1 MAYFDTKKKTILTVD
16 PSPVGISVILSQ
28 KVKGQKDS
36 QVVAYASR
44 ALTAVEKRYS
54 QTEKESLGI
63 VWGIENFHLYV
74 YGTHFTLVTDHK
86 PPETIYGNPPSKP
99 SVRIEHWVL
108 RLQPYSFK
116 VEHRAG
122 DKKTC

>member
-1 MAYFDTKKKTILTVD
+1 MDE
-16 PSPVGISVILSQ
+16 SPVGISAILSL
-28 KVKGQKDS
+28 KVNGQRDP

-44 ALTAVEKRYS
+44 ALTAVGKRYS

-63 VWGIENFHLYV
+63 LWETKNLHLYV

-86 PPETIYGNPPSKP
+86 PLETICGNPRSE
-99 SVRIEHWVL
+99 RIERWVL

-116 VEHRAG
+116 VEYRAG
-122 DKKTC
+122 GTKIMPIICLDILQ